1 MKIREVSAKTALSPS
16 RLRGYDY
23 ALNPYRGC
31 QHACVY
37 CYSPAVLREKREW
50 GSFVDVKINLPRVLS
65 KELKKRRPGVV
76 GISTVTDA
84 YQPIEKRYRVTRACQ
99 RLLLKRDFPIVV
111 QTKSDLVLRDLDLIK
126 EFSEKEVGFTIT
138 TLNSDLAQKYEPGA
152 SKVEDRL
159 IALEK
164 IANSGIDTWV
174 FLGPAM
180 PYLTD
185 RDNEIETLIS
195 RLADIG
201 VKEVI
206 ADRLNY
212 RRGVRGR
219 VMDFL
224 LREYPD
230 LVEKYRNLPEKYFE
244 KVMERISRSCSRE
257 GLRFVRAW

>member
-1 MKIREVSAKTALSPS
+1 LKIREVVAKTALSPS

-37 CYSPAVLREKREW
+37 CYSPAVLREKRGW
-50 GSFVDVKINLPRVLS
+50 GSFVDVKMNLPRVLS
-65 KELKKRRPGVV
+65 KELKKRKRGVV

-84 YQPIEKRYRVTRACQ
+84 YQPIEKRYRVTRACL
-99 RLLLKRDFPIVV
+99 RLLLKRDFPIVI
-111 QTKSDLVLRDLDLIK
+111 QTKSDLVLRDLDIIK

-138 TLNSDLAQKYEPGA
+138 TLDSDLALKYEPMA
-152 SKVEDRL
+152 SRIEDRL
-159 IALEK
+159 RALEK
-164 IANSGIDTWV
+164 IAHSGIKTWV
-174 FLGPAM
+174 FVGPIL

-185 RDNEIETLIS
+185 KDDEIEALIL

-201 VKEVI
+201 VEEVI

-212 RRGVRGR
+212 RRGVRER
-219 VMDFL
+219 VMSFL
-224 LREYPD
+224 HRDYPD
-230 LVEKYRNLPEKYFE
+230 LVEKYRSLPESYFDE
-244 KVMERISRSCSRE
+244 VIDRISKSCRRT